1 MTEFSDQWKLSCPCN
16 KIILNSRNVHERHWG
31 YNYMN
36 GLMSKWVMLVPV
48 IVSMYASK
56 LLPLKCICE
65 PQATEEK
72 GPPHTALWF
81 CRRQQNWT
89 VIFFFSCV
97 LICKQWSH
105 ICRITDWV
113 SHTDKGAKQCFIV
126 INIFKILK
134 PAVIVYSFFIRVCI
148 YLHTCSMG
156 HLKNELWTMP
166 TVNIVDSVT
175 SLHDAVRGSNRPCC
189 KSGPS
194 LFCSDD
200 KNQNL
205 IYISVI

>member
-1 MTEFSDQWKLSCPCN
+1 MADYSSPQQHWFSLWRAAKRNYSTAIYIDLANMTEFSDQWKLSCPCN

-72 GPPHTALWF
+72 GLPHTALWF

-134 PAVIVYSFFIRVCI
+134 PAVIVYSFLYLSVYTCI
-148 YLHTCSMG
+148 LAVWVI
-156 HLKNELWTMP
+156 LKMNYEQCLQWT
-166 TVNIVDSVT
+166 
-175 SLHDAVRGSNRPCC
+175 
-189 KSGPS
+189 
-194 LFCSDD
+194 
-200 KNQNL
+200 
-205 IYISVI
+205 